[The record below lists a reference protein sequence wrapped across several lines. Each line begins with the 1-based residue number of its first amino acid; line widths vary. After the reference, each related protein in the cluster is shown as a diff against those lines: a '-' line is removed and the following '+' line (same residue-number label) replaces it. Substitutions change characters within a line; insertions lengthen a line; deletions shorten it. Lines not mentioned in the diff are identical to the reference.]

1 MHRTKVHLIHSGRG
15 LLAAAGLVLLAAAG
29 CNLDYVG
36 IPTPPAL
43 VSSGAPVVTIAAPQA
58 DTIYLPGVDVI
69 VQARISNAGPD
80 VARVEAAI
88 NGAAILNLE
97 NPNPG
102 GAYAFSVQTRWQA
115 TGPGP
120 HSLTV
125 VAVRDDGTRSAP
137 VTLTFRVAGEASP
150 AGETP
155 DITPTTGTPVSPTA
169 TSVQVTLALTATA
182 AEATTDGVTLTG
194 TINQTLNVRSGP
206 GLAFN
211 PPIGSLTAGQSA
223 ELLARSPASD
233 WYKVRYLSGV
243 GWVFAALVT
252 VAGDPATLPVDT
264 GPAAPTPTTARAT
277 LPLPPTNTPRTTA
290 NLAAGLVVLN
300 PGLPECGQPFV
311 VGLDVTNVGGQPTSA
326 SGAVAL
332 ADTRSS
338 DGSVQQT
345 TTGDFP
351 VLQPGETFRVDMPL
365 TISTYYDELHR
376 ITLEIDPGHQVSE
389 TRDSDNSQ
397 TIDYVLQKGGCP

>member
-1 MHRTKVHLIHSGRG
+1 MHRTMVHLMHSGRA
-15 LLAAAGLVLLAAAG
+15 LLAAAGLALLTAAG

-36 IPTPPAL
+36 VPTPPAL
-43 VSSGAPVVTIAAPQA
+43 VSGGAPVVTIAAPQA
-58 DTIYLPGVDVI
+58 DAIYMPGVDVI

-80 VARVEAAI
+80 VARVEAAV
-88 NGAAILNLE
+88 NGAAILNLD

-115 TGPGP
+115 SVPGP

-125 VAVRDDGTRSAP
+125 VAVREDGTRSAP

-150 AGETP
+150 GSATMTTTP
-155 DITPTTGTPVSPTA
+155 ASATPIPPSA
-169 TSVQVTLALTATA
+169 TSVQVTLAPTSAS
-182 AEATTDGVTLTG
+182 TDAPASGVTLTG

-211 PPIGSLTAGQSA
+211 PPIGSFTAGQSA
-223 ELLARSPASD
+223 ELLARSPAGD
-233 WYKVRYLSGV
+233 WYKVRYLNGV

-252 VAGDPATLPVDT
+252 VAGDPARLPVDA

-277 LPLPPTNTPRTTA
+277 LPLPPTNAPRTTA
-290 NLAAGLVVLN
+290 NLVAGLVVLT
-300 PGLPECGQPFV
+300 PGMPDCAQPFV
-311 VGLDVTNVGGQPTSA
+311 VSLDVTNVGSEPTSA

-332 ADTRSS
+332 TDARST

-345 TTGDFP
+345 TTGSFP

-365 TISTYYDELHR
+365 TVSTYYDELHR
-376 ITLEIDPGHQVSE
+376 ITLDIDPANQVNE
-389 TRDSDNSQ
+389 AQDGDNAQ